1 MKHVFVT
8 VLALLLA
15 MSAAAE
21 SNPTDAFTGRWR
33 DAENPGA
40 EMKILPEYQEEE
52 GADELAL
59 YPIDFTWNP
68 TGDRPV
74 VWTMTARYNGKKQR
88 LEYVDGTKIEDG
100 RIMFS
105 GTKGYLKLNGEGKLV
120 WMDSRESASLKLA
133 FAREYAPA
141 PTAEEFADGYFRVVA
156 GLERG
161 SAGAALKAAKTIAQV
176 LQFAEAREL
185 WNADGEAMQRNL
197 EAGWEMLT
205 PDEQARFDAAFD
217 SGVSDPADEAFED
230 FGALRMVFKDAG
242 VGDEMARLTSSPEVR
257 LSWEFLSSA
266 TLNMGNLDDG
276 VYEDALG

>member
-1 MKHVFVT
+1 MKRVLIT
-8 VLALLLA
+8 VLALLMA
-15 MSAAAE
+15 MSARAE
-21 SNPTDAFTGRWR
+21 ANPTDTFVGRWR
-33 DAENPGA
+33 DAANPGV

-52 GADELAL
+52 GAEELAL

-68 TGDRPV
+68 TGDSPV
-74 VWTMTARYNGKKQR
+74 VWTMTARYNRKKRR
-88 LEYVDGTKIEDG
+88 LEYADGTKIEG
-100 RIMFS
+100 GSIALS

-176 LQFAEAREL
+176 LQFAEAKAL
-185 WNADGEAMQRNL
+185 WNADGEAVQRNL
-197 EAGWEMLT
+197 EAAWECLT
-205 PDEQARFDAAFD
+205 PDEQARFDAVFD

-230 FGALRMVFKDAG
+230 YASLRKVFRDAG
-242 VGDEMARLTSSPEVR
+242 VGDEMARLTASPEVR
-257 LSWEFLSSA
+257 LSWELLSSA

>member
-1 MKHVFVT
+1 MKRVFVSLL
-8 VLALLLA
+8 VLLLA
-15 MSAAAE
+15 MPAWAE
-21 SNPTDAFTGRWR
+21 SNPTDAFTGRWKEV
-33 DAENPGA
+33 ANSGA

-52 GADELAL
+52 GAEELAL
-59 YPIDFTWNP
+59 YPIDFTWDP
-68 TGDRPV
+68 TGDGPV
-74 VWTMTARYNGKKQR
+74 VWTMTARYNGKKNR

-100 RIMFS
+100 RIVLS

-120 WMDSRESASLKLA
+120 WMDSQESASLKLA
-133 FAREYAPA
+133 FAREYAPT
-141 PTAEEFADGYFRVVA
+141 PTAEDFADGYFRVVA

-161 SAGAALKAAKTIAQV
+161 ASGAALKAAKTIVQV

-197 EAGWEMLT
+197 EAAWEMLT
-205 PDEQARFDAAFD
+205 PDEQARFDAVFD

-230 FGALRMVFKDAG
+230 YGALRKVFRDAG
-242 VGDEMARLTSSPEVR
+242 VGDEMARLTASPEVR

-266 TLNMGNLDDG
+266 TLNMGNLDDE